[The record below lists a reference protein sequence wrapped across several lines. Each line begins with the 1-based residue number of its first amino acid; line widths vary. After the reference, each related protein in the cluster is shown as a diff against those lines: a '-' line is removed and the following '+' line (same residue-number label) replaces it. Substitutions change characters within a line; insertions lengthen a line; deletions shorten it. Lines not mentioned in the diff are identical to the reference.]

1 MTLVAT
7 TKGLKNKDFQQAGL
21 NPQPRSGL
29 ERMKRLTMAGKHG
42 KFTKKLMKE
51 QTYSAGKG
59 QTNVALR
66 QFLVSVSLSEGTKE
80 AIVDRTNECWQLV

>member
-1 MTLVAT
+1 
-7 TKGLKNKDFQQAGL
+7 
-21 NPQPRSGL
+21 
-29 ERMKRLTMAGKHG
+29 MAGKHG

-80 AIVDRTNECWQLV
+80 AIADRTNECWQLV